1 MTGWYRQSW
10 VIGVALVLAFPVGLF
25 LMWRFAAWSPRTKKV
40 VTSLAIWPAAAWWL
54 WRAGAAR
61 WQTAAAAGAGAL
73 WVLIIIGVFVAP
85 STDSDDAAPG
95 EPAAAAAQATPA
107 TPSPTPAPN
116 ATMSAPRPTPSP
128 TATAASATP
137 NAASP
142 TPAAATPSPT
152 ATAASATPNAASPT
166 PAAAT
171 PSPTATAASATP
183 NAASPTPA
191 AATPSPSPT
200 PAAPTPTPTPSTSG
214 RFGDGTYI
222 VGVDIAPGRYRANNL
237 SSFCSWSRL
246 SGFGGSDLIDID
258 IPSGA
263 SAIVDIAPTDAGF
276 KTGGCGSWS
285 TDLSPVTASPTGPF
299 SDGTYLVGAD
309 IAPGRYRTNSLSSF
323 CSWSRLSGFGGSDII
338 DIDIPSGASAIVDIA
353 PTDVGFETG
362 GCGSWSTDLSP
373 VTASPT
379 GPFGDGTYLVG
390 ADIAPGRYRTTSL
403 SSFCSWSRLSGFGGS
418 DIIDIDIPSGASAIV
433 DIAPTDVGFETNGC
447 GSWSL
452 LAG

>member
-10 VIGVALVLAFPVGLF
+10 VIGVALVLAFPIGLF

-54 WRAGAAR
+54 WRAGAPR

-95 EPAAAAAQATPA
+95 EPAATAAQATPA

-116 ATMSAPRPTPSP
+116 ATTSAPRPTPSP

-142 TPAAATPSPT
+142 TPAAATPSP
-152 ATAASATPNAASPT
+152 APT
-166 PAAAT
+166 AAT
-171 PSPTATAASATP
+171 PSPAPTAAT
-183 NAASPTPA
+183 PTPT

-222 VGVDIAPGRYRANNL
+222 VGVDIAPGRYRTNSL

-246 SGFGGSDLIDID
+246 SGFGGSDIIDID

-263 SAIVDIAPTDAGF
+263 SAIVDIAPTDVGF
-276 KTGGCGSWS
+276 ETGGCGSWS

-299 SDGTYLVGAD
+299 GDGTYLVGAD
-309 IAPGRYRTNSLSSF
+309 IAPGRYRTTSLSSF
-323 CSWSRLSGFGGSDII
+323 CLWSRLSGFGGSDII

>member
-10 VIGVALVLAFPVGLF
+10 VIGVALVLAFPIGLF

-54 WRAGAAR
+54 WRAGAPR

-116 ATMSAPRPTPSP
+116 ATTSAPRPTPSP

-142 TPAAATPSPT
+142 TPAAATPSP
-152 ATAASATPNAASPT
+152 APT
-166 PAAAT
+166 AAT
-171 PSPTATAASATP
+171 PSPAPTAAT
-183 NAASPTPA
+183 PTPT

-222 VGVDIAPGRYRANNL
+222 VGVG
-237 SSFCSWSRL
+237 
-246 SGFGGSDLIDID
+246 
-258 IPSGA
+258 
-263 SAIVDIAPTDAGF
+263 
-276 KTGGCGSWS
+276 
-285 TDLSPVTASPTGPF
+285 
-299 SDGTYLVGAD
+299 

-433 DIAPTDVGFETNGC
+433 DIAPTDVGFETGGC